1 LCRSP
6 RLDAAIFLEI
16 SKQTLASEEASYK
29 SELKKI
35 LPVVE
40 LKTMDI
46 RNGRFVPALVIG
58 VAAFL
63 LVGCNSGQQT
73 APTEAAASTVAPA
86 VPESQQIAEAVLG
99 RQAEVIAH
107 GDLARNG
114 SEQLL
119 VVNRFNSAIGGH
131 TQAGHSSAIFVTRA
145 VIVEKDDGKWTEVLR
160 CDEHLKNTRGYVGG
174 APAAPVTG
182 WRLVVNPDTG
192 QGLELEFAPAVAGEE
207 SSSSNREASGR
218 TISIRW
224 NTKTKRYQSLDQ
236 SHKGFL
242 GEVPTLETPQ
252 SILK

>member
-1 LCRSP
+1 M
-6 RLDAAIFLEI
+6 E
-16 SKQTLASEEASYK
+16 
-29 SELKKI
+29 
-35 LPVVE
+35 
-40 LKTMDI
+40 I
-46 RNGRFVPALVIG
+46 RNRRFVPALVIG

-63 LVGCNSGQQT
+63 LVGCKSAQ
-73 APTEAAASTVAPA
+73 PTTPIEAAAAPSVPA

-119 VVNRFNSAIGGH
+119 VVNRFDSTARGKA
-131 TQAGHSSAIFVTRA
+131 QPAHSSAIFVTRA
-145 VIVEKDDGKWTEVLR
+145 VIVEKNDGKWAELLR
-160 CDEHLKNTRGYVGG
+160 CDEHLKNTRGYLAG

-182 WRLVVNPDTG
+182 WRLVVNSDTD
-192 QGLELEFAPAVAGEE
+192 QGLELQFAPAEASEDP
-207 SSSSNREASGR
+207 SSSNGNAGGR
-218 TISIRW
+218 TISVRW

-242 GEVPTLETPQ
+242 GELPTLETPQ

>member
-1 LCRSP
+1 VREKSLGPVDPGR
-6 RLDAAIFLEI
+6 AI
-16 SKQTLASEEASYK
+16 
-29 SELKKI
+29 KI
-35 LPVVE
+35 VPVVE
-40 LKTMDI
+40 LTTMEI
-46 RNGRFVPALVIG
+46 SNRRFIPALVMG

-63 LVGCNSGQQT
+63 LVGCKSAQQAT
-73 APTEAAASTVAPA
+73 PTEAAAPPSVPA

-119 VVNRFNSAIGGH
+119 VVNRFDSATDGNA
-131 TQAGHSSAIFVTRA
+131 QRAHSSAVFVTRA
-145 VIVEKDDGKWTEVLR
+145 VIVEKNDGKWTELLR
-160 CDEHLKNTRGYVGG
+160 CDEHLKNTRGYLAG

-182 WRLVVNPDTG
+182 WRLVVNPDTD
-192 QGLELEFAPAVAGEE
+192 QGLELQFAPAEAIEDA
-207 SSSSNREASGR
+207 SSSNNTGAGRGPGGR
-218 TISIRW
+218 TISVRW

-242 GEVPTLETPQ
+242 GELPTLETPQ

>member
-1 LCRSP
+1 V
-6 RLDAAIFLEI
+6 
-16 SKQTLASEEASYK
+16 
-29 SELKKI
+29 
-35 LPVVE
+35 PVVE
-40 LKTMDI
+40 LKTMEI
-46 RNGRFVPALVIG
+46 RNRRFVPALVIG

-63 LVGCNSGQQT
+63 LVGCKSAQQT
-73 APTEAAASTVAPA
+73 TPTEAAAPPSVPA

-119 VVNRFNSAIGGH
+119 VVNRFDSA
-131 TQAGHSSAIFVTRA
+131 TQSKVQPAHSSPIFVTRA
-145 VIVEKDDGKWTEVLR
+145 VIVEKNDGKWTELLR
-160 CDEHLKNTRGYVGG
+160 CDEHLKNPRGYLAG

-182 WRLVVNPDTG
+182 WRLLVNQDTD
-192 QGLELEFAPAVAGEE
+192 QGLELQFAPAEPREG
-207 SSSSNREASGR
+207 SSSSNSEAGAR
-218 TISIRW
+218 TISVRW

-242 GEVPTLETPQ
+242 GELPTLETPQ

>member
-1 LCRSP
+1 MDTRTR
-6 RLDAAIFLEI
+6 RLVA
-16 SKQTLASEEASYK
+16 
-29 SELKKI
+29 
-35 LPVVE
+35 V
-40 LKTMDI
+40 
-46 RNGRFVPALVIG
+46 LVLG
-58 VAAFL
+58 AAAFL
-63 LVGCNSGQQT
+63 LAGCKSGQQT
-73 APTEAAASTVAPA
+73 TPTEAAAATAVPA

-99 RQAEVIAH
+99 RQAEVVAH

-119 VVNRFNSAIGGH
+119 VVNRFDSATGGH
-131 TQAGHSSAIFVTRA
+131 TEASHSSAIFVTRA

-174 APAAPVTG
+174 SPAAPVTG

-192 QGLELEFAPAVAGEE
+192 QGIELEFAPAAAGEE
-207 SSSSNREASGR
+207 VSSSNKEAGGR